1 MLIYI
6 HGYGSNGLSDKARH
20 YQKLFEH
27 ESFLTPSL
35 STESRLAVHTL
46 ENIIQAVGHH
56 EKVGLIGSS
65 LGGYFA
71 IYLANKY
78 KLPAVLINPA
88 IPPWDQQSV
97 LDGENRPNTPQSFS
111 WQAVHLERLSAY
123 RVESPSQSLQ
133 QRLLLLQQLDDE
145 VLDAKL
151 TLDYLPQ
158 VPQIVTSGGGH
169 RFRGIE
175 QYDQSVLD
183 FFAKFLKTD

>member
-20 YQKLFEH
+20 YQKLFEG
-27 ESFLTPSL
+27 ETFLTPSL

-46 ENIIQAVGHH
+46 DNLIQALGHH
-56 EKVGLIGSS
+56 EKIGLIGSS

-71 IYLANKY
+71 VYLAHKY

-88 IPPWDQQSV
+88 IPPWDQPST
-97 LDGENRPNTPQSFS
+97 LKRADKSDASPRFI
-111 WQAVHLERLSAY
+111 WQAEHLERLSSF
-123 RVESPSQSLQ
+123 RVASPSQSLQ

-151 TLDYLPQ
+151 ALDYLPQ
-158 VPQIVTSGGGH
+158 APQITTSGGGH

-175 QYDQSVLD
+175 QYDQNVLD
-183 FFAKFLKTD
+183 FFAKFLKAD